1 MLQVHRGLWVQALS
15 GWAVWTLSKMRRK
28 NWVMIPKRLQIPPMG
43 LHLLMP
49 LQLQQTVLMPLR
61 QLKQLPLQHLLLKS
75 QFHRT
80 RRKYKS

>member
-1 MLQVHRGLWVQALS
+1 
-15 GWAVWTLSKMRRK
+15 
-28 NWVMIPKRLQIPPMG
+28 MG

-61 QLKQLPLQHLLLKS
+61 QLKQLLLKS
-75 QFHRT
+75 QFQRT